1 VLVIAHR
8 YSAIQDAERVIV
20 LDQGEIAAD
29 GTHMELAG
37 RHEIYDLLF
46 RDQRQGIGSM
56 TT

>member
-1 VLVIAHR
+1 
-8 YSAIQDAERVIV
+8 V